1 MYRGEI
7 VKKARPLIDKFNEK
21 GYSDDAYKI
30 MGFLAFGKHN
40 DGNEEKTI
48 EKIIEL
54 LDSTSTEKE
63 FLDEA
68 SDYFGL

>member
-30 MGFLAFGKHN
+30 MGFLAFGTYN

-48 EKIIEL
+48 EKFIEL
-54 LDSTSTEKE
+54 LDTTSNEDD
-63 FLDEA
+63 FLLEA
-68 SDYFGL
+68 TKYLGF

>member
-30 MGFLAFGKHN
+30 MGFLAFGTYN

-48 EKIIEL
+48 EKFIKL
-54 LDSTSTEKE
+54 LDTTSNEDD
-63 FLDEA
+63 FLLEA
-68 SDYFGL
+68 TKYLGF